1 MLESRIET
9 QIADSLGQAKFNG
22 NGLKFNCKKCFFF
35 FISYPKLLQSIP
47 QWQRNLFSSKNILQ
61 AVNVCCQLANNP
73 FIQSF
78 IHAFILAE
86 NPRLGIL
93 ASPSQFR
100 KTALHIDIIILPE
113 TTNCQ
118 TKQLLSNLLQ
128 WAYQWYG
135 KEKMELSKFLWQAKK
150 QFQHI
155 NKFLTIPEDTAN
167 EKYKKKRKKKYG
179 NVTYRNERKQMPGNT
194 FSINLLQLSAKQCH
208 CHDAL
213 TEVLCPVAHLRAEI
227 LTLF

>member
-1 MLESRIET
+1 M
-9 QIADSLGQAKFNG
+9 F
-22 NGLKFNCKKCFFF
+22 FFF

-135 KEKMELSKFLWQAKK
+135 KEKWSCQSFYGRPRSNFNISINFWQFPKTQQTK
-150 QFQHI
+150 S
-155 NKFLTIPEDTAN
+155 T
-167 EKYKKKRKKKYG
+167 KKKEKKSMA
-179 NVTYRNERKQMPGNT
+179 T
-194 FSINLLQLSAKQCH
+194 
-208 CHDAL
+208 
-213 TEVLCPVAHLRAEI
+213 
-227 LTLF
+227 